1 MVTTDMTGKELLE
14 AGYEFVSPAQK
25 EVRKKYTKMINSRDG
40 RHFTMMKRDNFKVIK
55 ENLTLQQY
63 GVLLYLA
70 TCMKIN
76 QDGKLFTK
84 KGDLLTVKHL
94 VASLGKTRSQVNKIL
109 SELESNG
116 LITRETVGKTTY
128 VNMTDAVFVCEK
140 LKEEYKVVKIFKAH
154 LQEKAKSI
162 SLNALGLFG
171 MMLSYMSWNTN
182 LIVENPDEEETS
194 KLVLLKRKHLEGLLG
209 LSRPTVKK
217 LMEELGENRLIVE
230 IKSVTEAICLDPKA
244 VSRQAKKITLEE
256 LLDNIEKAS
265 FSKDNFKK

>member
-1 MVTTDMTGKELLE
+1 MDNLQAAKRELLE
-14 AGYEFVSPAQK
+14 AGYEVVSQSQK
-25 EVRKKYTKMINSRDG
+25 KAREKYLNSMSRRDG
-40 RHFTMMKRDNFKVIK
+40 RHFTMMKRDKFKVIK
-55 ENLTLQQY
+55 ENLTLQQH

-70 TCMKIN
+70 TCMKVN
-76 QDGKLFTK
+76 REGNLFTE
-84 KGDLLTVKHL
+84 KGELLTVKHL
-94 VASLGKTRSQVNKIL
+94 VASLDKTRSQVNKIL
-109 SELESNG
+109 SELESNE
-116 LITRETVGKTTY
+116 LITRKTVGKTTY

-171 MMLSYMSWNTN
+171 MMLSYMSWTTN
-182 LIVENPDEEETS
+182 LIVENPDEEEAS
-194 KLVLLKRKHLEGLLG
+194 KLVLLKRKHLEELLG

-217 LMEELGENRLIVE
+217 LMEELGKNRLIVE
-230 IKSVTEAICLDPKA
+230 INSVTEAICLDPKA

-265 FSKDNFKK
+265 FSKENFKK

>member
-1 MVTTDMTGKELLE
+1 MDNLQAAKQEVLE
-14 AGYEFVSPAQK
+14 AGYEIVSSAQK
-25 EVRKKYTKMINSRDG
+25 EAREKYLNSMSQRDG

-55 ENLTLQQY
+55 ENLTLQQQ

-76 QDGKLFTK
+76 QDGKLFTE

-94 VASLGKTRSQVNKIL
+94 VASLDKTRSQVNKIL

-116 LITRETVGKTTY
+116 LITRKTVGKTTY

-171 MMLSYMSWNTN
+171 MMLSYMSWTTN
-182 LIVENPDEEETS
+182 FIVENPDEEETS
-194 KLVLLKRKHLEGLLG
+194 RLVLLKRKHLEELLG

-217 LMEELGENRLIVE
+217 LMEELCKNRLIIE
-230 IKSVTEAICLDPKA
+230 IKTVTEAICLDPKA
-244 VSRQAKKITLEE
+244 VSRQTRKITLDE

-265 FSKDNFKK
+265 FSRENFKK

>member
-1 MVTTDMTGKELLE
+1 MVIAEMTGKELLE
-14 AGYEFVSPAQK
+14 IGCEIISPSQK
-25 EVRKKYTKMINSRDG
+25 EARKNYLNSMKQRDG

-55 ENLTLQQY
+55 ENLTLQQH

-76 QDGKLFTK
+76 QDGRLFSE

-94 VASLGKTRSQVNKIL
+94 VASLDKTRSQVNKIL

-116 LITRETVGKTTY
+116 LISRETVGKITY
-128 VNMTDAVFVCEK
+128 VDMTDAVFVCEK

-182 LIVENPDEEETS
+182 LLVENPDEEDTS
-194 KLVLLKRKHLEGLLG
+194 KLVLLKRKHLEELLG

-217 LMEELGENRLIVE
+217 LMNELGKNRLIVE

-244 VSRQAKKITLEE
+244 VSRQAKKITLEK

-265 FSKDNFKK
+265 FSKENFKK